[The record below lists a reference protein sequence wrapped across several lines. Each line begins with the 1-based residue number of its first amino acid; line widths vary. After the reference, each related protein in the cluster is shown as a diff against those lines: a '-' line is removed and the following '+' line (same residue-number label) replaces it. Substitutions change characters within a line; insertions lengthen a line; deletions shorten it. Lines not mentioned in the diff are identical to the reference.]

1 MVVTDAHRVAAR
13 LVRMTHRPA
22 DDADLAD
29 GLTVGAVAALAGVTV
44 RALHHWDSIG
54 LVRPSERTDAGYR
67 RYTAADLGR
76 IHRVLVYRELGV
88 PLTDIAELLDA
99 PGADAMASLR
109 RQRDQLR
116 ERVAELQR
124 MGDGLDRM
132 IEARTS
138 GILLSDEVQ
147 RAIFGGNWQPSWP
160 GQARDRWGDTAQWAQ
175 YAERAAGRTA
185 EQWQQISDDVAALD
199 AELVAAHRAGVIPGS
214 DRANALAERH
224 RASIGVYFDC
234 THTMHVCL
242 GRTFATDPGFAAHY
256 DGMATGLSA
265 WLRDIIEAN
274 ARANG
279 IDPASAR
286 WT

>member
-1 MVVTDAHRVAAR
+1 MTAR
-13 LVRMTHRPA
+13 LAGVTHRPR
-22 DDADLAD
+22 DDADPAD

-54 LVRPSERTDAGYR
+54 LVQPSERTDAGYR
-67 RYTAADLGR
+67 RYTAADLAR
-76 IHRVLVYRELGV
+76 IRRVLVYRELGV

-99 PGADAMASLR
+99 PSAEAMASLR
-109 RQRDQLR
+109 RQRAQLR
-116 ERVAELQR
+116 ERVAQLHR
-124 MGDGLDRM
+124 MGDALDRV

-138 GILLSDEVQ
+138 GILLSDEEQV
-147 RAIFGGNWQPSWP
+147 ALFGPHWQPSWP
-160 GQARDRWGDTAQWAQ
+160 GQARDRWGDTTQWAQ

-185 EQWQQISDDVAALD
+185 AQWQQIADNVAALD
-199 AELVAAHRAGVIPGS
+199 AELAAAHRAGVVPGS

-224 RASIGVYFDC
+224 RASIGAYFDC
-234 THTMHVCL
+234 THAMHVCL

-256 DGMATGLSA
+256 DRMATGLSA
-265 WLRDIIEAN
+265 WLRDVIDAN

-286 WT
+286 WA